1 MGTLPPT
8 PQPPQPPQPGP
19 TPQPAGPAPQPPN
32 APTKLY
38 LSFTAKV
45 TDQTTTALMNTLAA
59 AIQQGIKEL
68 TLLLSTPGGSVMHGM
83 TLYNYLS
90 ALPVKLTTF
99 NIGNVDSIGA
109 IVFLAGEQRFAC
121 PHSTFMLHPV
131 AFGLQSGLSYEQP
144 DLTAIVQSLEADQAR
159 IAGIYAERS
168 GLAKDNALG
177 LFNQQK
183 TYSAVEAQKFSFVHE
198 VKALAIEPGARVA
211 HLNVF

>member
-1 MGTLPPT
+1 
-8 PQPPQPPQPGP
+8 
-19 TPQPAGPAPQPPN
+19 
-32 APTKLY
+32 
-38 LSFTAKV
+38 
-45 TDQTTTALMNTLAA
+45 MNMLAA
-59 AIQQGIKEL
+59 AIQQGITEL

-90 ALPVKLTTF
+90 ALPVILATY

-109 IVFLAGEQRFAC
+109 IVFLAGQRRFAC

-131 AFGLQSGLSYEQP
+131 AFGLQGGQNYEQP
-144 DLTAIVQSLEADQAR
+144 DLTAIVQSLEADQSR

-168 GLAKDNALG
+168 GLEKANALG

-183 TYSAVEAQKFSFVHE
+183 TYSAVEAKSFNFVHE
-198 VKALAIEPGARVA
+198 VQPLLIESGAKVV

>member
-1 MGTLPPT
+1 M
-8 PQPPQPPQPGP
+8 
-19 TPQPAGPAPQPPN
+19 N
-32 APTKLY
+32 A
-38 LSFTAKV
+38 
-45 TDQTTTALMNTLAA
+45 LAA
-59 AIQQGIKEL
+59 SVQQGITDV

-90 ALPVKLTTF
+90 GLPINLTTY

-109 IVFLAGEQRFAC
+109 IVFLAGTRRWAC

-131 AFGLQSGLSYEQP
+131 AFGLQGAQNYEQP

-168 GLAKDNALG
+168 GLQKDNALA

-183 TYSAVEAQKFSFVHE
+183 TYSASEAKTFGFVHQVE
-198 VKALAIEPGARVA
+198 TLVISRGAQVV